1 MSFIAFS
8 VMALPF
14 WTLSCSDTWVIE
26 QMVIVCDVLTFITTF
41 LFVVLSYI
49 CIIKTIIR
57 FLSPQQRRKAFPICY
72 SLVIVV
78 SITYGSCIFIHSTLS
93 AKESVAINKVVIEL
107 TTFIAPLLTPFIYTL
122 RNQQEKQA
130 FNDPIKRI
138 TFSKKKRNA
147 KIDDS
152 SFHTLASQSR
162 YH

>member
-8 VMALPF
+8 VMA
-14 WTLSCSDTWVIE
+14 LSCSDTWVIE
-26 QMVIVCDVLTFITTF
+26 QMVIVCDVLTFITF

-57 FLSPQQRRKAFPICY
+57 FLSSQQRRKAFPICY

-78 SITYGSCIFIHSTLS
+78 SITYGSCIFIHSTPS

-152 SFHTLASQSR
+152 SFHTLASQSM